1 MNRMVDTHM
10 GGRRIT
16 LRESLIMLCALS
28 VWLAVTA
35 LCVGFRPEHGWLALL
50 IAALFFCCR
59 PTRRLV
65 VALLPFIVFGIS
77 YDWMNIVHN
86 YEVNPVDI
94 RGLYEAEKS
103 LFGVTGADGVRLT
116 PNEYFAANRC
126 GVMDFLGGVFYLC
139 WVPVPILFGLWLYF
153 GGRVKPYLHFSLVFL
168 LVNLIGF
175 AGYYIHPAAPPWY
188 VALHGFEFQLGVPGD
203 VAGLGAFDSM
213 TGLGIFQGLYGR
225 NANVFAA
232 VPSLHS
238 AYTLV
243 ALIYSLRSRAP
254 WWISTLLAVV
264 TAGIWFTA
272 VYTSHHYIID
282 VLLGISCALLG
293 FVLFEYVLMRIPTF
307 SRFISRYASYVAPG
321 RGTQR

>member
-1 MNRMVDTHM
+1 MKMNSKV
-10 GGRRIT
+10 T
-16 LRESLIMLCALS
+16 LKESLVMLCALA

-35 LCVGFRPEHGWLALL
+35 LCVGFRTEHIWLALL
-50 IAALFFCCR
+50 IAALFFACR

-94 RGLYEAEKS
+94 RGLYESEKQ
-103 LFGVTGADGVRLT
+103 LFGITAADGTLLT
-116 PNEYFAANRC
+116 PNEFFALHRTALI
-126 GVMDFLGGVFYLC
+126 DFLGGVFYLC
-139 WVPVPILFGLWLYF
+139 WVPVPIIFGLWMYF
-153 GGRVKPYLHFSLVFL
+153 SGKVKPYLHFALVFL

-188 VALHGFEFQLGVPGD
+188 VALHGFDFRLGVPGD
-203 VAGLGAFDSM
+203 VAGLGAFDEM
-213 TGLGIFQGLYGR
+213 TGLGVFHGLYGR

-243 ALIYSLRSRAP
+243 AFIYAMRSRSGLP
-254 WWISTLLAVV
+254 WTLALGII

-282 VLLGISCALLG
+282 VLLGITTALAG
-293 FVLFEYVLMRIPTF
+293 FLLFEYVLMRVPAF
-307 SRFISRYASYVAPG
+307 SRFIGRYAAYVSP
-321 RGTQR
+321 R